1 MDKAWPD
8 SSRTNQRR
16 PDTFRGIRSALER
29 GGNQISGAVDLF
41 KYSHCEVGQS
51 HYFCTKEKSR
61 HLRTILGSGWYHGT
75 SAVKLL
81 QHVNVSHRHD
91 GIIVSFRIYP
101 ETRHNTCNNS
111 ISHRTTHYCSNQENL
126 PHRDLGIT
134 ITQL

>member
-16 PDTFRGIRSALER
+16 PDTFRSIRSAGEIKSVALS
-29 GGNQISGAVDLF
+29 ISSN
-41 KYSHCEVGQS
+41 SHCEVGQS

-61 HLRTILGSGWYHGT
+61 HSRTILGSGWYHGT

-81 QHVNVSHRHD
+81 PHVNVSHRHD